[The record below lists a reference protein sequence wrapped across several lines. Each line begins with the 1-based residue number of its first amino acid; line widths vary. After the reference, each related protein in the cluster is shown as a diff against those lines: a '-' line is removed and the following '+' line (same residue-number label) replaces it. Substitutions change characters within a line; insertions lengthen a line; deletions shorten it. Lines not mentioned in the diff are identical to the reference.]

1 MPTTPNNKH
10 MTVDGI
16 IDVLGDLQ
24 DKADGRF
31 AQGGGITF
39 SVDNST
45 LAAEDDEGN
54 PISFP
59 GGGGGGGATQNALAY
74 TMLAANWS
82 NGVYS
87 FENEYPSSA
96 YNVSISTYTGTSAV
110 QRAAFND
117 AKIEGNL
124 SSNMVTALGVVP
136 TIDIPVM
143 LVVTTS
149 GDGSGAR
156 TATVNNI
163 QINPTVAPSTEGAIW
178 ITTD

>member
-1 MPTTPNNKH
+1 MPANNKH
-10 MTVDGI
+10 MTVDGF

-24 DKADGRF
+24 TKADGRF

-39 SVDNST
+39 SVDNNT
-45 LAAEDDEGN
+45 LAAEDSQGN

-59 GGGGGGGATQNALAY
+59 GGGGGGGGATQSALAY
-74 TMLAANWS
+74 TMLASSWN

-96 YNVSISTYTGTSAV
+96 YNISVSTYSATTAA
-110 QRAAFND
+110 QREAFNN
-117 AKIEGNL
+117 ANLVGNL
-124 SSNMVTALGVVP
+124 NSNSVTALGDVP
-136 TIDIPVM
+136 QIDISVM
-143 LVVTTS
+143 LIVTTS

-163 QINPTVAPSTEGAIW
+163 QINPSVTPSTEGAIW
-178 ITTD
+178 ITT